1 MFFCYVIIYSA
12 QNLKKGRRFGIIMA
26 GKYSESDRSVN
37 ANNYTEF
44 TVKRAPS
51 PVRLTIKAFLILVY
65 IGVVVGLWLVMWW
78 LGAISALVVAAL
90 CYFTWPYTNVEY
102 EYTTSSGEWRFVR
115 ILGGRKRMPVLEVKI
130 KDMKLIAPYTEEI
143 KNELSCKKVYDFRKS
158 PKQTEDV
165 YCAVFDEDGEDS
177 LILFQCT
184 NKALAIFKYY
194 NRENTVDCDSLHY

>member
-1 MFFCYVIIYSA
+1 
-12 QNLKKGRRFGIIMA
+12 MA
-26 GKYSESDRSVN
+26 RKYSESDRSVN

-44 TVKRAPS
+44 TVKRSPS

-78 LGAISALVVAAL
+78 LGAISALVVAVL
-90 CYFTWPYTNVEY
+90 CYFTWPLTNVEY
-102 EYTTSSGEWRFVR
+102 EYTTSSGDWRFVR
-115 ILGGRKRMPVLEVKI
+115 ILGGRKRMPLLELKI
-130 KDMKLIAPYTEEI
+130 KDMKLIAPYTEERKSEI
-143 KNELSCKKVYDFRKS
+143 SCKKVYDFRKS

-165 YCAVFDEDGEDS
+165 YCAIFDEDGEDS

-184 NKALAIFKYY
+184 NKALTIFKYY